1 MRILLI
7 QPSEFKST
15 VISKAYSDY
24 GALKIV
30 KGGSIRRVMA
40 LPPLG
45 LMYLATPLLRAGHQ
59 VTILDAHTLQLSNGE
74 VAQEAA
80 RINPDLIGIT
90 VYSTYLTAVH
100 YLTDIL
106 KKTVSAPI
114 LLGGPHIT
122 AAPQESLF
130 LFTHADYFLSGWAEV
145 SIIDFI
151 NFMNGDRT
159 IKDIP
164 GLCYINN
171 GMFNKNQ
178 DPILP
183 ENTEELITPSRE
195 PLKEMYTNH
204 LYFNIMSSRKN
215 IDALLTCR
223 ICPFSCKFCF
233 SPGRSRLLA
242 HTPGKVMQDIREM
255 VDRGINAIEI
265 MDDTFTINRDRAE
278 EIADRVIEGKFG
290 LEFRLRSR
298 VDQISPELLK
308 KFKRMGVR
316 SISYGMESGSQAML
330 DYMNKKTTI
339 EQNESACFHTKKS
352 GILCQTSW
360 VFGYPGE
367 TKEMCNETFRFI
379 EKTSPDTFTFYPLL
393 PLPSTQV
400 YEEAKKN
407 NTLIGTWGIDKK
419 NPYIRTDEVTDQEQF
434 ELLISKEHRRLL
446 MRPKYLFQIFFYLLK
461 HPNLRLLSLGLLFLV
476 NKVTNIEIM
485 IKPKN

>member
-15 VISKAYSDY
+15 VISRAYSDH
-24 GALKIV
+24 GALKII

-45 LMYLATPLLRAGHQ
+45 LMYLATPLLGAGHQ
-59 VTILDAHTLQLSNGE
+59 VIILDAHTLQLSNGE
-74 VAQEAA
+74 IAREAA

-90 VYSTYLTAVH
+90 VYSTYLTVVH
-100 YLTDIL
+100 YLTEIL
-106 KKTVSAPI
+106 KKTVNVPI

-122 AAPQESLF
+122 AAPQESLS
-130 LFTHADYFLSGWAEV
+130 LFTHADYFLSGWAEI

-151 NFMNGDRT
+151 DFMNGNRT

-164 GLCYINN
+164 GLCYIDN

-178 DPILP
+178 DPVLP
-183 ENTEELITPSRE
+183 ETAEGLIAPSRE
-195 PLKEMYTNH
+195 PLKDMYTNH

-215 IDALLTCR
+215 MDALLTSR

-242 HTPGKVMQDIREM
+242 HTPGKVMQDISEM
-255 VDRGINAIEI
+255 VNRGINAIEI
-265 MDDTFTINRDRAE
+265 MDDTFTVNRDRAE
-278 EIADRVIEGKFG
+278 EIADRVIESKFE

-316 SISYGMESGSQAML
+316 SISYGMESGSQVML

-367 TKEMCNETFRFI
+367 TKKTRNETLRFI
-379 EKTSPDTFTFYPLL
+379 EKISPDTFTFYPLL
-393 PLPSTQV
+393 PLPGTQV

-407 NTLIGTWGIDKK
+407 NTLIGAWDIDKK
-419 NPYIRTDEVTDQEQF
+419 TPYIRTDEVTDLEQF
-434 ELLISKEHRRLL
+434 ELFISKEHHRLL
-446 MRPKYLFQIFFYLLK
+446 MRPRYLFQVFFYLVK
-461 HPNLRLLSLGLLFLV
+461 HPNLRLISLGLLFLF
-476 NKVTNIEIM
+476 NKITDIEAL